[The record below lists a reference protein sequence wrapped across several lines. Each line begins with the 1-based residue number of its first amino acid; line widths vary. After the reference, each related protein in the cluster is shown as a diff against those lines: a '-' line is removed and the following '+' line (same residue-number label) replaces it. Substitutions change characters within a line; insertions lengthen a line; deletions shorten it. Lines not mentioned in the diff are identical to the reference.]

1 MALQWGYK
9 RAFLRCLLL
18 FVVGVV
24 LQCVV
29 GDFDNGF
36 LRYPWGL
43 ILAVNY
49 LYLLILL
56 HFQRDKWRWV
66 NRLSDHYASVS
77 ALGSM
82 VLITILFGLTRQDVS
97 TEGLV
102 GLLGF
107 SRMTSSWP
115 FNLLLFYFTTT
126 VGLTVVEDLHHWRQR
141 NLAAMMSHVAVFV
154 VLTCGM
160 FGSADKMRV
169 TVNAHLKRP
178 VAEGIDSKGVSQT
191 LPFAITLKEFA
202 MEEYSPKLYLLDTQQ
217 ESSSEDFLLVEN
229 AAAEGE
235 IDGWQLRVERLID
248 MAGRMPDSDEWREMI
263 HTGAAPAVYLSATNT
278 ATGATY
284 SGWVS
289 CGSHIFEPSYLRLGE
304 RYAVAMPRRDA
315 KRYLS
320 RVDVEQMSGER
331 KRFDI
336 EVNHPARVGAWRI
349 YQVGY
354 DTARGRWSSIS
365 VLECVKDG
373 WYSAIH
379 ISLWLMLSA
388 GVVMFVTAGGRSLSR
403 KGNTTLAPKKS
414 VPEMSNSKNGEA
426 KL

>member
-1 MALQWGYK
+1 
-9 RAFLRCLLL
+9 
-18 FVVGVV
+18 
-24 LQCVV
+24 
-29 GDFDNGF
+29 
-36 LRYPWGL
+36 
-43 ILAVNY
+43 
-49 LYLLILL
+49 
-56 HFQRDKWRWV
+56 
-66 NRLSDHYASVS
+66 
-77 ALGSM
+77 M

-126 VGLTVVEDLHHWRQR
+126 VGLTVVDDLHHWRQR

-169 TVNAHLKRP
+169 TVNAHLERP

-202 MEEYSPKLYLLDTQQ
+202 MEEYSPKLYLLDTHQ
-217 ESSSEDFLLVEN
+217 ESSSEDFLLVED

-263 HTGAAPAVYLSATNT
+263 HTCAAPAVYLSATNT

-403 KGNTTLAPKKS
+403 KGNTTLAAKKS
-414 VPEMSNSKNGEA
+414 APEMSNSKNREA

>member
-1 MALQWGYK
+1 M
-9 RAFLRCLLL
+9 RCLLL
-18 FVVGVV
+18 FVVGIV

-49 LYLLILL
+49 LYLLVLL

-82 VLITILFGLTRQDVS
+82 VLMTIIFGLTRQDAS

-126 VGLTVVEDLHHWRQR
+126 VGLAVVDDLHHWRQR
-141 NLAAMMSHVAVFV
+141 GLAAMMSHLAVFV

-169 TVNAHLKRP
+169 TVNAHLERP
-178 VAEGIDSKGVSQT
+178 VAEGVDSKGVSHA

-202 MEEYSPKLYLLDTQQ
+202 MEEYPPKLYLLDTRQ
-217 ESSSEDFLLVEN
+217 ESSSEDFLLVEETTT
-229 AAAEGE
+229 EGE
-235 IDGWQLRVERLID
+235 IDGWQLRVERVID
-248 MAGRMPDSDEWREMI
+248 MAGRMPDSEEWLEMV
-263 HTGAAPAVYLSATNT
+263 HTGAAPAIYLKATNSAT
-278 ATGATY
+278 GESY

-331 KRFDI
+331 ERFDI
-336 EVNHPARVGAWRI
+336 EVNHPARIGAWRI

-354 DTARGRWSSIS
+354 DTARGRWSSVS

-379 ISLWLMLSA
+379 IALWLMLSA

-403 KGNTTLAPKKS
+403 KGGEVSASK
-414 VPEMSNSKNGEA
+414 MSNLNKKEA